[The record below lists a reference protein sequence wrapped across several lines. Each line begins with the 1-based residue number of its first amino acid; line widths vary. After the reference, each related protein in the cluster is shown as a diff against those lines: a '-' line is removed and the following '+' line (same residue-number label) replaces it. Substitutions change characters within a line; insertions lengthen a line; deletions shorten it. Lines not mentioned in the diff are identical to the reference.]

1 MLWQVNVASTDRRS
15 DLNRRS
21 TAKGR
26 LLEKRVFSL
35 CLVQAQQR
43 KVKHNTNGFIVYIRP
58 NFISIHMEPKQSNQS
73 SPKKVHKQERNT
85 YQRGEV
91 IDSLIEPEFV
101 GGQEI
106 TAMRIALKQSRSYSA
121 IGGQAQQRK
130 RCQDED
136 QPHVSQFSDC
146 SIQHKSKLPR
156 SLVFA
161 VTQPPNILSACIYW
175 FQ

>member
-1 MLWQVNVASTDRRS
+1 M
-15 DLNRRS
+15 
-21 TAKGR
+21 
-26 LLEKRVFSL
+26 
-35 CLVQAQQR
+35 
-43 KVKHNTNGFIVYIRP
+43 
-58 NFISIHMEPKQSNQS
+58 
-73 SPKKVHKQERNT
+73 
-85 YQRGEV
+85 

-106 TAMRIALKQSRSYSA
+106 AAMRIALKQSRSYSA

-156 SLVFA
+156 ALSSQLPSLQTSSAPVFIGFSNQNYLRGESTI
-161 VTQPPNILSACIYW
+161 VDHFDTTKLPIYPGGSLSNSSSR
-175 FQ
+175 